1 MAQVCEMSSKG
12 WPHNL
17 DPALNPY
24 FVRKDEITLQSACL
38 MWRIRVIIRPK
49 LHPQVL
55 EELHQGHMGV
65 MKMKALIRS
74 YIWWPW
80 NRQGN

>member
-1 MAQVCEMSSKG
+1 MSSKG

-24 FVRKDEITLQSACL
+24 FVRKDEMTLQSACL
-38 MWRIRVIIRPK
+38 MWRIRVIIPPK

-55 EELHQGHMGV
+55 EELHQGHMRV
-65 MKMKALIRS
+65 MKMKVLIRS
-74 YIWWPW
+74 YICWPW